1 MSIHF
6 SRVSKNDIQFIFIS
20 WNIFH
25 LCVCVCMLVCVCVCM
40 CVCVCAQRYTVD
52 SGGQMMALVLELN
65 LQMVVSHHV
74 GSGNQI
80 QVLCKSNKCSYPP
93 SHLSSPTPPCYHV
106 Y

>member
-40 CVCVCAQRYTVD
+40 CSNNKKIGYEFEREQRAIWD
-52 SGGQMMALVLELN
+52 ALEE
-65 LQMVVSHHV
+65 
-74 GSGNQI
+74 GNGWK
-80 QVLCKSNKCSYPP
+80 KSCNDIMSKKKKI
-93 SHLSSPTPPCYHV
+93 
-106 Y
+106 